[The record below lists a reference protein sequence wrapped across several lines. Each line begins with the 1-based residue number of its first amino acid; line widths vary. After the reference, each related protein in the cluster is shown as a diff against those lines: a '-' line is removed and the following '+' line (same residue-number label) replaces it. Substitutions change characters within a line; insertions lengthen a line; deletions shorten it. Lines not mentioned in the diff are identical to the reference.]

1 MECRAVS
8 NESISGIRQQVR
20 EEIEALVPASVVNDV
35 VLATGEVATNVIK
48 HCGKPNLSI
57 WFTKEGNCLI
67 EHIQTESQ
75 CAQKA
80 RDLIELAMGYD
91 PKEKTLESIAIGRE
105 GGMGL
110 SIVGAITKRHE
121 ITPEGEMI
129 LAFAL

>member
-1 MECRAVS
+1 MECCAVS

-20 EEIEALVPASVVNDV
+20 EEIEALVPASVVDDV
-35 VLATGEVATNVIK
+35 VLVTGEVTTNVVK
-48 HCGKPNLSI
+48 HCGEPNLRI
-57 WFTKEGNCLI
+57 WFTREDNCLI

-80 RDLIELAMGYD
+80 RDLIELAMEHD
-91 PKEKTLESIAIGRE
+91 SKEKALESIAIGRE

-110 SIVGAITKRHE
+110 SIVGAITKRHK